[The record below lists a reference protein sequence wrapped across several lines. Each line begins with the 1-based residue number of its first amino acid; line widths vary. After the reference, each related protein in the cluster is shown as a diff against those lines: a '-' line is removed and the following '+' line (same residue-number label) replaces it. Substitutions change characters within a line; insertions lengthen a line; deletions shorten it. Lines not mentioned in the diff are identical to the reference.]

1 MSNNSGYNVQA
12 YVKNTEVMLQIL
24 NNLTTKL
31 DRIEETN
38 DRRHASILNRIDI
51 IEDKLSEL
59 CLNNQVYPSSF
70 KMASNKISISSDVDA
85 SFFEFVD
92 EFYRKHFSQEIIES
106 FYGPVTKSVC
116 DLIR

>member
-1 MSNNSGYNVQA
+1 MSINSGYNVQA

-51 IEDKLSEL
+51 IED
-59 CLNNQVYPSSF
+59 
-70 KMASNKISISSDVDA
+70 
-85 SFFEFVD
+85 
-92 EFYRKHFSQEIIES
+92 
-106 FYGPVTKSVC
+106 
-116 DLIR
+116 

>member
-12 YVKNTEVMLQIL
+12 YVKDTEVIMLQIL

-85 SFFEFVD
+85 SFFEFD
-92 EFYRKHFSQEIIES
+92 EFYRRHFSQEIIES